1 MIKLEDNIIE
11 VENKNY
17 NGGEYITLEDLEK
30 VNKKVS
36 ADINNISSKIDNYVL
51 SDIFN
56 ADMQEM
62 LTSIEE
68 LRDRAENIP
77 VVEQSIDMSTGE
89 IRIYGSTFTYLPKIF
104 DYSKVEYIGLAV
116 QNFPNLEKIEYLD
129 TSNAVSF
136 YNLFLNCP
144 NLKEVNKLECGN
156 LDDGFDITNVTLT
169 KVGGFNNNKHTFSIK
184 LKLDYD
190 TKENIFNVTNYL
202 YDFVENDIAP
212 QTGEGVCNIYVNRD
226 FFENENQD
234 IQLEIAD
241 TIFVGQR
248 KGWQVNVQNY

>member
-17 NGGEYITLEDLEK
+17 NGGTYITLEDLEK
-30 VNKKVS
+30 VNKKVI
-36 ADINNISSKIDNYVL
+36 ADINNISSKIDNYAL
-51 SDIFN
+51 SDTFN
-56 ADMQEM
+56 VDMEQM
-62 LTSIEE
+62 LRGVEE
-68 LRDRAENIP
+68 LRNKAENIP
-77 VVEQSIDMSTGE
+77 VVEQSLDMSTGE

-144 NLKEVNKLECGN
+144 NLKEVNKLECGK

-169 KVGGFNNNKHTFSIK
+169 KVGGFNNNKHTFSVK
-184 LKLDYD
+184 LNLDYES
-190 TKENIFNVTNYL
+190 KENIFNVTNYL
-202 YDFVENDIAP
+202 FDFVENDTAV
-212 QTGEGVCNIYVNRD
+212 QTGMGECNIYVNRD
-226 FFENENQD
+226 FFEDDNQD
-234 IQLEIAD
+234 IQLKIAD
-241 TIFVGQR
+241 TIYIGQR
-248 KGWQVNVQNY
+248 KGWQVNVQIY

>member
-11 VENKNY
+11 VENKKY
-17 NGGEYITLEDLEK
+17 NGGEYITIEDLEK
-30 VNKKVS
+30 VNKKID
-36 ADINNISSKIDNYVL
+36 ADINNISSKINNYVL
-51 SDIFN
+51 SNIFN
-56 ADMQEM
+56 EDIRQM
-62 LTSIEE
+62 LATIEE

-77 VVEQSIDMSTGE
+77 VVEQKIDMSTNE
-89 IRIYGSTFTYLPKIF
+89 VRIYGSTFTYLPKIF

-169 KVGGFNNNKHTFSIK
+169 KVGGFNNNKHTFSVK
-184 LKLDYD
+184 LNLNYD

-202 YDFVENDIAP
+202 FDFVENGITP
-212 QTGEGVCNIYVNRD
+212 QTGMGECNIYVNED

-248 KGWQVNVQNY
+248 KGWVVNVLTY